1 MRMCIFM
8 CIHGND
14 YYLYI
19 FCIASTFLFEYILMV
34 KKKVSIAT
42 YQIYSLASLNANI
55 IVFVPRK
62 LI

>member
-1 MRMCIFM
+1 MCIFM

-42 YQIYSLASLNANI
+42 YQVCSLASLI
-55 IVFVPRK
+55 EK
-62 LI
+62 LLIMQML